1 MTVMREIEW
10 DTCLLE
16 PLEVPE
22 LERRARRETGRR
34 DRAIRYFAGSSWVED
49 ALIALSVDLETRVAL
64 DAELADLVGLV
75 VSQDNSCRYCFA
87 VMRAF
92 LRGLGM
98 SERRI
103 QHLEQNLLTADFTP
117 RERAALDFAR
127 RVSRS
132 NPPPTA
138 ADVEALRAHGFAP
151 LEIAELAAV
160 VGMHLFFNRIATL
173 GALPPGPMEAVPDQ
187 WWIRLLRPLMAM
199 RLRGIRRRVAPQRL
213 RPEETPGPFAAVV
226 EMLDGLPL
234 ARTLRTA
241 LDGMW
246 ASDVLTPRARALV
259 FAVVGR
265 QLGCS
270 LAEQEGRRLVLAAG
284 LSEPEVDQVLAHL
297 TSPVLDP
304 VERIVVPFA
313 RETVWYRPAQIQR
326 RGREVK
332 EALSREC
339 FVELI
344 AVTAIANAVCRL
356 TGVVRF
362 CG

>member
-1 MTVMREIEW
+1 MREIEW
-10 DTCLLE
+10 DACLLE

-34 DRAIRYFAGSSWVED
+34 DRTIRYFAGSSWVED
-49 ALIALSVDLETRVAL
+49 TLIALSVDLETRVEL
-64 DAELADLVGLV
+64 DAELADLAGLV

-98 SERRI
+98 PERRI

-132 NPPPTA
+132 NPPPTP

-151 LEIAELAAV
+151 LEIMELAAV
-160 VGMHLFFNRIATL
+160 VAIHIFFNRIATL
-173 GALPPGPMEAVPDQ
+173 GALPPQRMETLPDH
-187 WWIRLLRPLMAM
+187 WVIRLLRPLLALQ
-199 RLRGIRRRVAPQRL
+199 LRGVRRRVPPQPL
-213 RPEETPGPFAAVV
+213 RPEEKPGPFAAVI
-226 EMLDGLPL
+226 EALDGLPL
-234 ARTLRTA
+234 ARTLRAA

-265 QLGCS
+265 QLGCPLS
-270 LAEQEGRRLVLAAG
+270 EPEGRRLAVAEGLAEA
-284 LSEPEVDQVLAHL
+284 EVDQVLSHL
-297 TSPVLDP
+297 TSPALDP

-313 RETVWYRPAQIQR
+313 RETVWYQPAPIQR
-326 RGREVK
+326 RAREVK
-332 EALSREC
+332 QALSRER

-344 AVTAIANAVCRL
+344 AVVAVANALCRL
-356 TGVVRF
+356 GGVVRA